1 MRRSSLGLKAAAS
14 ARRSRCVSRRR
25 RQNSSCSP
33 VPSRSQKHS
42 SVARVQPSAGAIC
55 RIWSK
60 RRSIRPRSTAAPA
73 SRRRRYATCAGLI
86 STAVTSSPR
95 AARSKDVHPAEAM
108 LKIRPP
114 GSNASSST
122 ALSSYICPNSS
133 SGPAARRSIRPPCQG
148 VSGAGILLRGEP
160 CEREESS
167 VLREHRLRGRDL
179 MSAERQSAGIHPC
192 DECGAD
198 GGRNPRPP
206 AACDPDG
213 ECGLDHTD
221 CEEDGLRS
229 VAAKPGH
236 GRDDV
241 DLLRAASQEL
251 APSPVVEPHSG
262 DGRRGEPASELP
274 LHYFR
279 SSRRLSAKASI
290 SSSSPATS
298 ASSSSAFSR
307 LSSPQSSRSMLPASR
322 FENHAEPKRSRK
334 WLRSCAC
341 SAHERR

>member
-1 MRRSSLGLKAAAS
+1 MRRSRLGLKAAAS
-14 ARRSRCVSRRR
+14 ASRSRPVSRRR

-33 VPSRSQKHS
+33 VSSRLQKHS
-42 SVARVQPSAGAIC
+42 SAARVQPSAGAIC
-55 RIWSK
+55 RIRSN
-60 RRSIRPRSTAAPA
+60 RLSIRPRSIASPA
-73 SRRRRYATCAGLI
+73 RRRRTYATCAGLT

-95 AARSKDVHPAEAM
+95 AARSNDVQPAEAM

-114 GSNASSST
+114 GSKASSST

-133 SGPAARRSIRPPCQG
+133 SGPSARRSIRPPCQG

-160 CEREESS
+160 CEREERS
-167 VLREHRLRGRDL
+167 VLREHRPRGRDV
-179 MSAERQSAGIHPC
+179 MSAERQSAGVHPC
-192 DECGAD
+192 DERGAD
-198 GGRNPRPP
+198 DGSNPRPP

-213 ECGLDHTD
+213 EYGLDHTD
-221 CEEDGLRS
+221 RQEDGLRPI
-229 VAAKPGH
+229 AAKEGH

-241 DLLRAASQEL
+241 DLLRAAAQEL
-251 APSPVVEPHSG
+251 APSPMVEPHSG

-307 LSSPQSSRSMLPASR
+307 LPSPQSSRSMLPASR

-334 WLRSCAC
+334 
-341 SAHERR
+341 